1 MKQTKNDEKMQD
13 PQTKFYHEEFS
24 KQKQPWP
31 GLDCEMYP
39 IPDCGEESYIGHGRL
54 KGRKALI
61 TGGDSGIGRAA
72 AIAYAREGADV
83 AINYLPSEQKDAVE
97 VKKYIEETGQKA
109 ILIPGDI
116 SDEDFCQKLVQEA
129 VEGLGSLDILVLN
142 AGQQQFVE
150 NIENLTTEQFRK
162 TFETNLFSMFWIVK
176 AALPYLKP
184 GSSIITTSSIQ
195 AYQPGKILLDYA
207 SSKSAIIAF
216 TRALAKQL
224 VSKGIR
230 VNAIAPGP
238 IWTALQISGGQPQE
252 KIPQFGQETPMKRA
266 GQPVELASVYVLL
279 ASDESSY
286 TTAEV
291 YGVTGGMHTS

>member
-1 MKQTKNDEKMQD
+1 MKQTKNKEKLQD
-13 PQTKFYHEEFS
+13 PQTKFYHEDFS

-31 GLDCEMYP
+31 GLDCEMNP
-39 IPDCGEESYIGHGRL
+39 IPDCGEKSYVGHGRL

-83 AINYLPSEQKDAVE
+83 AINYLPSEEKDAAE
-97 VKKYIEETGQKA
+97 VKKLIEDAGQKA
-109 ILIPGDI
+109 VLIPGDV
-116 SDEDFCQKLVQEA
+116 SDETFCQKLVQET
-129 VEGLGSLDILVLN
+129 VEELGGLDILVLN

-150 NIENLTTEQFRK
+150 DIENLTTEQFRK

-176 AALPYLKP
+176 EALPYLKP

-230 VNAIAPGP
+230 ANAVAPGP

-252 KIPQFGQETPMKRA
+252 KIPMFGQNTPMKRA
-266 GQPVELASVYVLL
+266 GQPVELAGVYVLL
-279 ASDESSY
+279 ASDESSF